1 MEVMGRGSGGEFYQ
15 AVIFTFVYVAFFG
28 NLAISLLLSA
38 QSLQNIFWDKKGIC
52 LYTYSAAA
60 AAMLFPLT
68 QLRSLHQVSFAGLG
82 STIAISVAIG
92 LLMFQCYSTT
102 DSDPSGRHFDMV
114 NTDSTFTEA
123 FSASTAA
130 VFAFGG
136 QGLYLETMSEMKDA
150 RKFRKSLFVSTFLI
164 MVFYFL
170 STCSIYFTYGDAVK
184 SNAMFELPDG
194 AIKRVASFAVLIHVL
209 VSYLLANQVIC
220 RAIHVRVSPLSV
232 DKGDWLEKLHW
243 LLITTSALVLSW
255 AISNAIPFLSNLM
268 GVIASLTTAPLT
280 FGFPAFFYI
289 VACKK
294 LKREIGP
301 LERVALWCMIVV
313 SAILLLAGTFVNVLE
328 LKNVWSK
335 VGTPFSCNNL
345 T

>member
-1 MEVMGRGSGGEFYQ
+1 M
-15 AVIFTFVYVAFFG
+15 T
-28 NLAISLLLSA
+28 
-38 QSLQNIFWDKKGIC
+38 
-52 LYTYSAAA
+52 
-60 AAMLFPLT
+60 
-68 QLRSLHQVSFAGLG
+68 
-82 STIAISVAIG
+82 
-92 LLMFQCYSTT
+92 
-102 DSDPSGRHFDMV
+102 MV
-114 NTDSTFTEA
+114 
-123 FSASTAA
+123 
-130 VFAFGG
+130 
-136 QGLYLETMSEMKDA
+136 
-150 RKFRKSLFVSTFLI
+150 